1 MTVAEMRRKLEN
13 LYGPDWNARVQ
24 KMGDKQVVAVY
35 TRLKHQ
41 NKI

>member
-1 MTVAEMRRKLEN
+1 MTVAEMRRKIEN
-13 LYGPDWNARVQ
+13 LYGPDWNVKVA
-24 KMGDKQVVAVY
+24 KMSDKQVVAVY